1 MIHPD
6 LKNLPTLST
15 PNETDQQGLLTV
27 SGTSSTC
34 GPRIAVV
41 NTDDL
46 TIASARHREILGG
59 NEMGSNRAVAIG
71 DSRSANEHL
80 AEQNRA
86 TLEAAGVFGV
96 NLMASP
102 GAGKTS
108 LILRTAEA
116 LSATLRIGVVEATP
130 ASVGQEKEPFSEAGI
145 PLVQVNTGSVS
156 QLDASTLSPALK
168 QLPLSSLDIL
178 LVENVGNL
186 VCHGGAQL
194 GLQADV
200 LMVSVPQGHD
210 NPYKYPEIYR
220 HIDAVILNKTDLL
233 PWVSFDLEFFRRGV
247 ELLNPSVSI
256 LPLSCYTG
264 ADLHRW
270 IDWLISKCRITP
282 SIAVARSG
290 R

>member
-1 MIHPD
+1 
-6 LKNLPTLST
+6 
-15 PNETDQQGLLTV
+15 
-27 SGTSSTC
+27 
-34 GPRIAVV
+34 
-41 NTDDL
+41 
-46 TIASARHREILGG
+46 
-59 NEMGSNRAVAIG
+59 MGSNRAVAIG
-71 DSRSANEHL
+71 DSRSADQHL

-86 TLEAAGVFGV
+86 MLYVAGVFGV
-96 NLMASP
+96 NLMAAP

-116 LSATLRIGVVEATP
+116 LSASLRIGVVEVTP
-130 ASVGQEKEPFSEAGI
+130 ASVGLEKEPFSEAGI
-145 PLVQVNTGSVS
+145 PLVQVNTGSVA

-168 QLPLSSLDIL
+168 QLPLASLDIL

-186 VCHGGAQL
+186 VCQGAPQL
-194 GLQADV
+194 GLQTNV
-200 LMVSVPQGHD
+200 LIASVPEGHD

-270 IDWLISKCRITP
+270 IDWLISKRKTTP
-282 SIAVARSG
+282 SIAAARSG